1 MGVNLWMVF
10 EAVAPN
16 EDAVE
21 GALEEHIETLES
33 EPQVE
38 ITEQKMEEV
47 SKVKDPH
54 PDLEEGYSKIVEVRV
69 DVDTFAKCINLV
81 LHYGPTYV
89 QVEGPDE
96 YTMDLKESQE
106 ALQKVA
112 NTMQQ
117 YAQQGLGGVLVS
129 KSAEEKTEG

>member
-1 MGVNLWMVF
+1 MGVKLWMAF

-16 EDAVE
+16 KDAVE
-21 GALEEHIETLES
+21 GALEEHLSTLES
-33 EPQVE
+33 EDQVE
-38 ITEQKMEEV
+38 ITEQDTEEV

-54 PDLEEGYSKIVEVRV
+54 PDLEEGYSQIAEVKV
-69 DVDTFAKCINLV
+69 DVETFAKCINIV

-96 YTMDLKESQE
+96 YEMDLKESQE
-106 ALQKVA
+106 SLQKVA

-117 YAQQGLGGVLVS
+117 YAQQGLGGILVS
-129 KSAEEKTEG
+129 KSAD

>member
-1 MGVNLWMVF
+1 MGVKLWMAF

-16 EDAVE
+16 KEAVE
-21 GALEEHIETLES
+21 GSLDDHVETLGS
-33 EPQVE
+33 EDEVE
-38 ITEQKMEEV
+38 IIERETEEV
-47 SKVKDPH
+47 SKVQNPH
-54 PDLEEGYSKIVEVRV
+54 PDLEEGYSQISEIRV
-69 DVDTFAKCINLV
+69 DVDSFAKSINIV

-96 YTMDLKESQE
+96 YNMELKESQE

-117 YAQQGLGGVLVS
+117 YAQKGLGGVLVS
-129 KSAEEKTEG
+129 KSADE

>member
-1 MGVNLWMVF
+1 MGVKLWMAF

-16 EDAVE
+16 KEAVE
-21 GALEEHIETLES
+21 GSLKDHIETLGS
-33 EPQVE
+33 EEEVE
-38 ITEQKMEEV
+38 IIERETEEV
-47 SKVKDPH
+47 SKVQNPH
-54 PDLEEGYSKIVEVRV
+54 PDLEEGYSQVSEIRV
-69 DVDTFAKCINLV
+69 DVDSFAKAINLV

-96 YTMDLKESQE
+96 YTMELKESQE

-117 YAQQGLGGVLVS
+117 YAQKGLGGVLVS
-129 KSAEEKTEG
+129 KSADE